1 MTEPGRVLRVALIG
15 YGAIGRQ
22 VAAGLGDPGSRAT
35 LCAVV
40 VRPEQLA
47 HTRASLPCSIAVR
60 SDCEELAREDL
71 DLVVE
76 CAGQGAVRQHAEAVL
91 GKGIEIMVI
100 STGALADSELRDRLM
115 DTAAR
120 SGARIL
126 IPAGAIAGIDGLGA
140 LKRSGLHR
148 VSYISTKPPEAWKGT
163 PGEHLVELD
172 ALTEP
177 TVFFQGSA
185 EKAATLFPKNANL
198 AATIALSGLGFE
210 DTEIT
215 LVADP
220 RTTENVGRI
229 EAFGRLGTLFAE
241 LRGSATA
248 ENPKTSAVTAYSILR
263 AIDNEA
269 NLLVI

>member
-22 VAAGLGDPGSRAT
+22 VVAGLVDPGSRAS
-35 LCAVV
+35 LRAVV

-47 HTRASLPCSIAVR
+47 HTRASLPSIAVR
-60 SDCEELAREDL
+60 SDWKELASEDL
-71 DLVVE
+71 DLMVE
-76 CAGQGAVRQHAEAVL
+76 CAGQDAVRQHAEAIL
-91 GKGIEIMVI
+91 GKGIDLMVI
-100 STGALADSELRDRLM
+100 STGVLADSELRDRLK

-126 IPAGAIAGIDGLGA
+126 LPAGAIAGIDGLGA
-140 LKRSGLHR
+140 LQRSGLHR
-148 VSYISTKPPEAWKGT
+148 VSYISTKPPQAWKGT
-163 PGEHLVELD
+163 LAEHLVELD

-177 TVFFQGSA
+177 AVFFRGSA
-185 EKAATLFPKNANL
+185 DRAATLFPKNANL

-210 DTEIT
+210 RTEIT

-220 RTTENVGRI
+220 RTTENIGRI
-229 EAFGRLGTLFAE
+229 EAFGRLGTLTVE
-241 LRGSATA
+241 LRGGATV
-248 ENPKTSAVTAYSILR
+248 ENPRTSAVTAYSILR